1 MVYSQYSY
9 GYYSLRGYFVTD
21 FKKKYED
28 LLLEYKVDRLCR
40 DLHVASLRDQI
51 TFLQNQVNILEETL
65 RKKDIQKVNPYLSW
79 RAR

>member
-1 MVYSQYSY
+1 M
-9 GYYSLRGYFVTD
+9 TD

-65 RKKDIQKVNPYLSW
+65 RKKDTQKVNPYLSW

>member
-1 MVYSQYSY
+1 MS
-9 GYYSLRGYFVTD
+9 D

-51 TFLQNQVNILEETL
+51 VSLQNQVDLLE
-65 RKKDIQKVNPYLSW
+65 KKLQDKDTKRVNPYLSW